1 MEVQSPSK
9 DQEIVES
16 SEAES
21 SDSDDDYPLVSLVP
35 KHLEKET
42 IQETEAREMSPPP
55 IEDIGDYSDPIPDM
69 AGLIARAAE
78 TLDNMTEVNYALPL
92 TGPLRNCNSY
102 SFAFPRLFKLFLLLL
117 LRSFLQIYR
126 IKTQLRFVLQLN
138 ELHASLS
145 YSSSLVLCY

>member
-55 IEDIGDYSDPIPDM
+55 TEDIGDYSDPIPDM

-92 TGPLRNCNSY
+92 TGP
-102 SFAFPRLFKLFLLLL
+102 
-117 LRSFLQIYR
+117 
-126 IKTQLRFVLQLN
+126 
-138 ELHASLS
+138 
-145 YSSSLVLCY
+145 